1 LRTSTEFKAFDTEQP
16 SVTASVDG
24 PELNLAEAGRNRLSI
39 DERRSSYREGYVH
52 MTVRPEQDA
61 ASLSPAKSALPCVGK
76 NDTIRV
82 LLVEDDQYYREA
94 LADEL
99 SDYGISA
106 QRFADGVSLLQALD
120 DGVDADVIVLDWA
133 LPNTSG
139 IDLLPQMRRRGVRLP
154 VMFLT
159 GHASTTYESLAFD
172 RGAIDFID
180 KVRGTDILVRRLRRI
195 VQAAKTASNPAADK
209 RLDCGKLI
217 LRPSVSRA
225 YWNGTD
231 VGLTLGEYNIVHL
244 LASNAG
250 RYLTYRAIY
259 DRLHYEGF
267 IAGNGEQGHRANARS
282 AIKRIRD
289 KFHELDPTFD
299 EIENYTAFG
308 YCWGKPNDPI

>member
-1 LRTSTEFKAFDTEQP
+1 
-16 SVTASVDG
+16 
-24 PELNLAEAGRNRLSI
+24 
-39 DERRSSYREGYVH
+39 

-82 LLVEDDQYYREA
+82 LLVEDDQGYRKA
-94 LADEL
+94 LTDEL

-106 QRFADGVSLLQALD
+106 QSFADGASLLQALD
-120 DGVDADVIVLDWA
+120 DGVDADVIILDWA

-139 IDLLPQMRRRGVRLP
+139 IDLLPRMRRRGVNLP
-154 VMFLT
+154 VVFLT

-195 VQAAKTASNPAADK
+195 VEAAKFAPAPAAEE

-217 LRPSVSRA
+217 LRLSVSRA
-225 YWNGTD
+225 DWNGTD
-231 VGLTLGEYNIVHL
+231 VGLTVGEYNIVHL

-250 RYLTYRAIY
+250 RFVTYRAIY
-259 DRLHYEGF
+259 DRLHHEGF
-267 IAGNGEQGHRANARS
+267 IAGTGSDGYRVNVRS
-282 AIKRIRD
+282 AIKRIRN
-289 KFHELDPTFD
+289 KFLECDPAFV
-299 EIENYTAFG
+299 EIDNYTAFG
-308 YCWGKPNDPI
+308 YCWGKPDDPI